1 MNNVEKAEYLREGIR
16 DVKTAIAT
24 EDPLTV
30 PKKLS
35 LRTRIK
41 KVLDGTRGS
50 EVYEDLVDKLI
61 PIKPGFNGDDLSAIV
76 DAIEVSRLPSLVDVF
91 KVELLEKDLG
101 L

>member
-16 DVKTAIAT
+16 DVKTAIANK
-24 EDPLTV
+24 DPLTV

-35 LRTRIK
+35 LRTRLK

-50 EVYEDLVDKLI
+50 EVYEDLADNFV
-61 PIKPGFNGDDLSAIV
+61 PITPGFKGNDLSAIA